1 MKGTQRGPTQTS
13 AVMKS
18 QQLRFQRMLWGFVSM
33 GCTITIVL
41 GLFFFGLLPGMPTLI
56 YLGTIIL
63 MSAVFVG
70 LNKSGLNLRFKDPS
84 MTAAQIISPL
94 WPAIFIM
101 YFVSDAQ
108 ARTAFLLMA
117 TGGLL
122 FGMFA
127 LPRRTMLSIGAL
139 IVTSYLVLLS
149 ALFQW
154 APERV
159 NWRVEVIIVF
169 AYFSVLMIVAYLG
182 SVIAGMRSTLKKQN
196 QKLEILA
203 SRDALTQ
210 LPNRRALMDQLVQES
225 ARMERRSA
233 EQNELCISMLDI
245 DHFKRINDTWGHDAG
260 DAVLMQ
266 VSQVLEQALRQ
277 GDFVGRF
284 GGEEFVILLPESTLA
299 AAMQV
304 AERVQ
309 TRISE
314 LTFPE
319 LPDGTRITVSQGIC
333 THKPGDKIEVTLKH
347 ADEALYRA
355 KGQGRNCIVVAS

>member
-1 MKGTQRGPTQTS
+1 MS
-13 AVMKS
+13 VDKS
-18 QQLRFQRMLWGFVSM
+18 QRLRFKRMLWGFITM
-33 GCTITIVL
+33 GCTLTIVL
-41 GLFFFGLLPGMPTLI
+41 GLYLFGMLPIVPTLVYVVTTLVMAI
-56 YLGTIIL
+56 T
-63 MSAVFVG
+63 FVV

-84 MTAAQIISPL
+84 MTAAQIITPL
-94 WPAIFIM
+94 WPSIFIM
-101 YFVSDAQ
+101 YFVSDPQ
-108 ARTAFLLMA
+108 ARMAFLLMG

-127 LPRRTMLSIGAL
+127 LPRRTMLSVGAL

-149 ALFQW
+149 ALLTW

-159 NWRVEVIIVF
+159 NWRVEVVIVF

-182 SVIAGMRSTLKKQN
+182 SVIAGMRTTLKKQN

-210 LPNRRALMDQLVQES
+210 LPNRRALMDQLTQES
-225 ARMERRSA
+225 ARIDRRTAAQS
-233 EQNELCISMLDI
+233 ELCISMLDI

-266 VSQVLEQALRQ
+266 VSQVLQKTMRQ

-284 GGEEFVILLPESTLA
+284 GGEEFVILLPESTLSA
-299 AAMQV
+299 AIQA
-304 AERVQ
+304 AERIQ
-309 TRISE
+309 ACIAE

-319 LPDGTRITVSQGIC
+319 LPDGTRITVSQGISV
-333 THKPGDKIEVTLKH
+333 HQPGDKIEVTLKH
-347 ADEALYRA
+347 ADEALYQA
-355 KGQGRNCIVVAS
+355 KAQGRNRVVVAC